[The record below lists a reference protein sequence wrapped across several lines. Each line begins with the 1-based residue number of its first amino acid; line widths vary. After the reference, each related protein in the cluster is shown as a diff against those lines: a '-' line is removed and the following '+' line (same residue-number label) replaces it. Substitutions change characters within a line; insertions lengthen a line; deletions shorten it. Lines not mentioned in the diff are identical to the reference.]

1 MEDSNCSTNKLKQI
15 ARILQ
20 YSCDN
25 FDNLDAQI
33 ELDFQHPVKGN
44 YFETINSSYL
54 SRKTVQKLKNKF

>member
-1 MEDSNCSTNKLKQI
+1 MEDSNCTSHKLKQI

-33 ELDFQHPVKGN
+33 ELDFQHPVKGT
-44 YFETINSSYL
+44 YFELIKLSYL
-54 SRKTVQKLKNKF
+54 SSKSIQKII